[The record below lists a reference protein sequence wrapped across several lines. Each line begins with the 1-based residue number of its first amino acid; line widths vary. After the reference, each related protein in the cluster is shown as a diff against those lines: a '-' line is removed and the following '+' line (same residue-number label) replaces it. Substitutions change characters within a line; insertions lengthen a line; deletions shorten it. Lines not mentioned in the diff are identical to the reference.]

1 MAEVCRRCGNEVIW
15 VRIRPPWGGRILVDS
30 TPHPGGSF
38 VMVDT
43 EVLPAPGDVPLVD
56 LAPPI
61 TPERSV
67 EGGPEEVDRYVPHDA
82 VCPAS

>member
-1 MAEVCRRCGNEVIW
+1 
-15 VRIRPPWGGRILVDS
+15 
-30 TPHPGGSF
+30 
-38 VMVDT
+38 MVDT